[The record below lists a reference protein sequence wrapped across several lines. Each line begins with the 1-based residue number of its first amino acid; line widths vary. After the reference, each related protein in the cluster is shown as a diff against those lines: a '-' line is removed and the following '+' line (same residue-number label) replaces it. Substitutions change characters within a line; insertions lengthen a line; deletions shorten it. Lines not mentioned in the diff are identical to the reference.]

1 MHKCDTDAAG
11 SPICLRSARRSSLA
25 GALGWACWKT
35 YLGRPEADW
44 ERNAAMTQ
52 LGNGLSE
59 ADRHEDRLAILE
71 VQLATQQRLGSSE
84 EQILVTRSNL
94 SVGLFN
100 LGRLEE
106 SVAIQREVYAREK
119 KLFGPTHWKT
129 LNSGNGIVCALFK
142 QGHYAAAKTLSR
154 KLIPQCRR
162 ALGPEDD
169 VTLLLRCNFAEVLYS
184 DAGASRADILEAV
197 TILEDVARARRRVL
211 GAHHPDTASALTD
224 LERARMKYEDVAA
237 PP

>member
-1 MHKCDTDAAG
+1 MALVLVNQHIPGGLELLAVAAPG
-11 SPICLRSARRSSLA
+11 REELDEDLRSRRVAATAWELRARRAARGSDEAALDAEHRSSSA
-25 GALGWACWKT
+25 
-35 YLGRPEADW
+35 E
-44 ERNAAMTQ
+44 
-52 LGNGLSE
+52 
-59 ADRHEDRLAILE
+59 EDILC
-71 VQLATQQRLGSSE
+71 
-84 EQILVTRSNL
+84 TRINIARCYTKL
-94 SVGLFN
+94 R
-100 LGRLEE
+100 RLEE